1 MAHPYVDSYTDYA
14 FVLHRDDG
22 EPSKDE
28 RFIERTFLACEFD
41 SLGGDEMEFRHR
53 ETSVVVACDGEAIA
67 VHMPTDPAV
76 LEDCYQD
83 LMLALHNLEWQSGA
97 LYCVG
102 DADEVLDNLARY
114 VPGHSA
120 FDLKAGVRNETGLV
134 EDLRSSIH
142 GHASNSQPSAAAER
156 SVRIADLDPSVAA
169 ADELQ
174 PEALSPE
181 TAIKAPI
188 VEHAGPAIATPA
200 AGASAQESQPTT
212 ATSADAPLV
221 PRAAEAKPAARE
233 PVSTPGVAAP
243 MISERSGSQASH
255 ATAPRRGDWHEV
267 SGMQRDERDLLI
279 DQLLRENEAHR
290 RLNEDL
296 TAMLKQQMGRS
307 TEMERFAAAVVPE
320 DAILV
325 AHVPR
330 RKAAKLS
337 DLGFALDYNV
347 WAHEEYG
354 ALLDGAFLVFTRD
367 DAPPEWVE
375 TLMSRL
381 GGVVARLWQSGASM
395 VGTLLEQF
403 VQEDQGPA
411 LLTAKPEKGDV
422 AHVDPGFAD
431 EVPSSTLAQV
441 QDQSS
446 PASAAPV
453 VTAPQVPAG
462 PTPSAAPIVPAPL
475 AAAPVAPVA
484 IPAIATPDPA
494 RMVAD
499 FMSMMTMFSA
509 MSQAAQAISAHA
521 QPHGTQLAGHTGA
534 AGMNGVNG
542 VNGVAPGSGA

>member
-1 MAHPYVDSYTDYA
+1 MAHLYVDSYTDYA

-67 VHMPTDPAV
+67 VQMPTDPAV

-102 DADEVLDNLARY
+102 DADEMLDNLARY
-114 VPGHSA
+114 VPGHSV
-120 FDLKAGVRNETGLV
+120 FDLKAGVRDETGLV
-134 EDLRSSIH
+134 EDLRNSIH

-174 PEALSPE
+174 SEAHSPE
-181 TAIKAPI
+181 TATKASI
-188 VEHAGPAIATPA
+188 VDHASPA
-200 AGASAQESQPTT
+200 T
-212 ATSADAPLV
+212 ATLAADTSARENPPATAVQAAAPQV
-221 PRAAEAKPAARE
+221 QRSAEATRAVRA
-233 PVSTPGVAAP
+233 PVSMPSESAP
-243 MISERSGSQASH
+243 MVSERSGPQASH
-255 ATAPRRGDWHEV
+255 AVAPRRGDWHEV
-267 SGMQRDERDLLI
+267 SGMQLDARDLLI

-320 DAILV
+320 NAILI

-411 LLTAKPEKGDV
+411 LLKAKPEKNDV
-422 AHVDPGFAD
+422 AQVDPESTD
-431 EVPSSTLAQV
+431 ETAPSALAQGPE
-441 QDQSS
+441 QGSA
-446 PASAAPV
+446 ASTAPV
-453 VTAPQVPAG
+453 VSAQQVPGSTPSTAPIAPAPVG
-462 PTPSAAPIVPAPL
+462 AAPF
-475 AAAPVAPVA
+475 APVAT
-484 IPAIATPDPA
+484 PAIGAPDPA

-509 MSQAAQAISAHA
+509 MSQAAHAMSAHA
-521 QPHGTQLAGHTGA
+521 QPHGAQLAGHAGA
-534 AGMNGVNG
+534 VGMNGVNG
-542 VNGVAPGSGA
+542 VNGVVPGSGA